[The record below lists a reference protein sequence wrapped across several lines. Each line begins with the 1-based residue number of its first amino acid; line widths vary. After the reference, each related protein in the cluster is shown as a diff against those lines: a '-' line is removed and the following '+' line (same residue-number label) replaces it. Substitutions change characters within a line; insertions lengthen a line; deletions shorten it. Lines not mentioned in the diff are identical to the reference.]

1 MLVYQRVEFNISWI
15 GVEHQVLIF
24 SICETGAASYDG
36 LLKTWDDLSWIG
48 TRPWGYLR
56 CQGVS
61 FYCVPCIVPQI
72 LSLQLRRWGSSH
84 PPPTPLRDRG
94 RGVWPPPPP
103 FSICRGGT
111 SPPPLPQGYIITFYL
126 LNPSLSKPLLVG
138 GPSHPPPPFRNQRK
152 GVWPPPPP
160 IKGGASGCSFTCSFF
175 SSLHWV
181 FPSLG
186 LPFAGSSIH
195 RIFLPPTAS
204 SLRCIFPLL
213 GLSFNRSFLRWVFP
227 SMDLSL
233 TGSSL
238 NCVFPSLGL
247 PFAGSSLRWVFP
259 SLGLPLTVSSL
270 RWVFRS
276 LGLPFTGASRRW
288 VFPSL
293 GLPFAGSFLQWIFP
307 SLGLPFAEFFID
319 LAFS

>member
-103 FSICRGGT
+103 SASAGGVT
-111 SPPPLPQGYIITFYL
+111 SLPSTCLIQASPSLSWLGGLHILPPLPQPEEGGLTSSSPHQGGGLRVFLHL
-126 LNPSLSKPLLVG
+126 LILL
-138 GPSHPPPPFRNQRK
+138 
-152 GVWPPPPP
+152 
-160 IKGGASGCSFTCSFF
+160 F
-175 SSLHWV
+175 S
-181 FPSLG
+181 P
-186 LPFAGSSIH
+186 
-195 RIFLPPTAS
+195 
-204 SLRCIFPLL
+204 
-213 GLSFNRSFLRWVFP
+213 
-227 SMDLSL
+227 
-233 TGSSL
+233 
-238 NCVFPSLGL
+238 LGL
-247 PFAGSSLRWVFP
+247 PFAGSSLRWVLHSP
-259 SLGLPLTVSSL
+259 DLSSPYC
-270 RWVFRS
+270 VV
-276 LGLPFTGASRRW
+276 PA
-288 VFPSL
+288 VH
-293 GLPFAGSFLQWIFP
+293 LPFAGSFLQ
-307 SLGLPFAEFFID
+307 
-319 LAFS
+319 